1 MRKYIDKN
9 HISKYRAD
17 FILKIIYKKITE
29 FAVSQGTGY
38 EKIF

>member
-17 FILKIIYKKITE
+17 FILKIIRNKITE
-29 FAVSQGTGY
+29 LQLAGDRT
-38 EKIF
+38 